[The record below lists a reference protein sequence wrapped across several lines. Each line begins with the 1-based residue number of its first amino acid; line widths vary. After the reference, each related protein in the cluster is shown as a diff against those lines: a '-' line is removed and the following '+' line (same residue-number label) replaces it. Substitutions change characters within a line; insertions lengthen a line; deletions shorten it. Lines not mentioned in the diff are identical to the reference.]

1 MAETFGIAD
10 LAREFGITTRTI
22 RFYEDQGLIAPARR
36 GQRRVYSARDRVRLR
51 LIMRGKRLGFS
62 LEDIRAMIDLYD
74 VDPSESQQ
82 LRLFVDKIRERKAV
96 LQAQQADIADALREL
111 DGFEARS
118 LALLADRAKARTKAG

>member
-1 MAETFGIAD
+1 MADTFGIAD

-74 VDPSESQQ
+74 VDPTESQQ

-118 LALLADRAKARTKAG
+118 LALLADRAKTRTKAG